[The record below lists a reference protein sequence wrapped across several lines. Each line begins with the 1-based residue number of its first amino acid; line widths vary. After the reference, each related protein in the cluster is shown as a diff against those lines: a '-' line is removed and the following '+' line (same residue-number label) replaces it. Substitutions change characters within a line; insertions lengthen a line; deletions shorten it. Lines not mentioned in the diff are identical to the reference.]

1 MALTVSACGG
11 SAGGDD
17 GDVTLRMSWWGSDS
31 RHQLTQ
37 ELIDA
42 FEAEHPG
49 ITIEPEFTGWD
60 DYWDRLATSAAGNN
74 IPDVMQHDTRYVRE
88 YADRGA
94 LLDLNEYIP
103 DTIDTSNL
111 DESVVS
117 TGEVDGATYAIPTGI
132 NAYTIVSDPKIYQQ
146 AGVDLPD
153 DETWSWNDFIDTA
166 AEITRNTPNNIY
178 GTQDIGFV
186 ETGFEVFARQHG
198 EAMFTED
205 GELGFSDETLAD
217 WFRIIIKSRDSKAE
231 PRPSLSVE
239 THAGGV
245 DQALVG
251 TNKGAMGSWWSN
263 ELPTLTNSAGH
274 ELKLLRFPGES
285 QEQQAGMYY
294 KPAMFWAASSR
305 SDHPEEAATFIN
317 WLVNSPEAAEIQL
330 SDRGLPINTELREQI
345 FDKLEEPDQQSGEFL
360 EEIGPD
366 LADPPPLP
374 PPGAGEVQDI
384 MLQLNEQVLFGQ
396 LTADQAAQRFREQ
409 ASAAIG

>member
-1 MALTVSACGG
+1 MAVTVSACGG

-17 GDVTLRMSWWGSDS
+17 GEVTLRMSWWGSDS

-88 YADRGA
+88 YADRDA

-103 DTIDTSNL
+103 DTLDTSQL
-111 DESVVS
+111 DPAVLS

-132 NAYTIVSDPKIYQQ
+132 NAYTIVADPKIYQQ
-146 AGVDLPD
+146 AGVELPD
-153 DETWSWNDFIDTA
+153 DETWSWDDFIDTA
-166 AEITRNTPNNIY
+166 AEITRNTPENVY
-178 GTQDIGFV
+178 GTQNIGFV

-198 EAMFTED
+198 EALFTED
-205 GELGFSDETLAD
+205 GQLGFSEETLAE
-217 WFRIIIKSRDSKAE
+217 WFRIIIKSRDRKAE
-231 PRPSLSVE
+231 PPPSLSVE
-239 THAGGV
+239 TQAAGV

-251 TNKGAMGSWWSN
+251 TNNGAMGSWWSN
-263 ELPTLTNSAGH
+263 ELPTLTSSAGH

-285 QEQQAGMYY
+285 QGQQAGMYY
-294 KPAMFWAASSR
+294 KPAMFWSASSR
-305 SDHPEEAATFIN
+305 SEHPGEAATFIN
-317 WLVNSPEAAEIQL
+317 WLVNSPKAAEIQL

-345 FDKLEEPDQQSGEFL
+345 FDKLEEPDQQAGEFL

-396 LTADQAAQRFREQ
+396 MTADQAVQQFRSQ